1 MNDTL
6 SQHLQDRAEH
16 ALQRLR
22 AAGFDAAR
30 AEATVQRST
39 ELNIAHNE
47 PSLLRSTVVEK
58 LLLAG
63 LVDGRLAT
71 TELSDLGPEAVESA
85 VQALHADALSAP
97 QDEANA
103 ICAGQVAEIAHGPLE
118 PDEALIADKV
128 AELLAFRARETPTM
142 MLEEG
147 LIAHQRLDARM
158 VSTGGSAI
166 GRRIGCYQLALMG
179 TAKEGTQASSFNYT
193 EGRAGELIAAPIERY
208 AGIEQ
213 VLRDTTRQVHTQ
225 PLAAKFVGD
234 VVLMPMAAASLFG
247 WLLGQLAD
255 TQLIAGS
262 SLYRERVGQGIASPL
277 LSLRSRFDAPGV
289 SAVSADGCVATPV
302 EVLRAGRLQCLTPS
316 LYASRKTG
324 LAHVPVAGEGWE
336 VPAGETPLGDLVA
349 GVRHGALVGRLSMGN
364 PAPNGDFSG
373 VIKNSF
379 LLEGG
384 RTGPALRETMISGN
398 IARLLQDVQAV
409 SQERIDTASW
419 CLPWLRIGGLHFS

>member
-1 MNDTL
+1 MSDGR
-6 SQHLQDRAEH
+6 QLQDRAEQ
-16 ALQRLR
+16 ALERMR

-39 ELNIAHNE
+39 ELNMAHNE
-47 PSLLRSTVVEK
+47 PSLLRSMVVEK

-63 LVDGRLAT
+63 LVDGRMAT
-71 TELSDLGPEAVESA
+71 TELSDLSGDAIDAAVS
-85 VQALHADALSAP
+85 ALHADALAAP
-97 QDEANA
+97 QDEANV
-103 ICAGQVAEIAHGPLE
+103 ISAGQVAEIAHGPLE
-118 PDEALIADKV
+118 PDQALIADKV

-147 LIAHQRLDARM
+147 LIAHQRLEARL
-158 VSTGGSAI
+158 VSSGGSDI
-166 GRRIGCYQLALMG
+166 GRRIGSYQLALMG
-179 TAKEGTQASSFNYT
+179 TAKEGKQTSSFNYT
-193 EGRAGELIAAPIERY
+193 EGNVGELSSQPVERY
-208 AGIEQ
+208 CGIEQ
-213 VLRDTTRQVHTQ
+213 VLRDTARQVHTQ
-225 PLAAKFVGD
+225 PLVAKFVGD
-234 VVLMPMAAASLFG
+234 VVLMPVAAASLFG
-247 WLLGQLAD
+247 WLLGQLSD

-262 SLYRERVGQGIASPL
+262 SLYRERVGQGIASAL

-289 SAVSADGCVATPV
+289 SAVSADGCVAPPV
-302 EVLRAGRLQCLTPS
+302 ELLRAGQLQCLTPS

-324 LAHVPVAGEGWE
+324 LPHVPVAGEGWE
-336 VPAGETPLGDLVA
+336 VAAGETPLADLVA

-384 RTGPALRETMISGN
+384 GTGPALRETMISGN

-409 SQERIDTASW
+409 SRERIDTASW

>member
-1 MNDTL
+1 MSDPLNK
-6 SQHLQDRAEH
+6 HLQDRAEQ
-16 ALQRLR
+16 ALQCLR

-39 ELNIAHNE
+39 ELNLAHNE

-58 LLLAG
+58 LMLAG
-63 LVDGRLAT
+63 LVDGRMAT
-71 TELSDLGPEAVESA
+71 TELTDLGADAIAAAVS
-85 VQALHADALSAP
+85 ALHADALAAP
-97 QDEANA
+97 QDEANT
-103 ICAGQVAEIAHGPLE
+103 ISAGQVAEIAHGPLE
-118 PDEALIADKV
+118 PGEALMADKV

-147 LIAHQRLDARM
+147 LIAHQRLDARL
-158 VSTGGSAI
+158 VTSGGSAI

-179 TAKEGTQASSFNYT
+179 TAKEGKQASSFNYT
-193 EGRAGELIAAPIERY
+193 EGRADELSSQPIERY

-213 VLRDTTRQVHTQ
+213 VLRDTARQVHTQ

-255 TQLIAGS
+255 MQLIAGS
-262 SLYRERVGQGIASPL
+262 SLYRDRVGQAIASSL
-277 LSLRSRFDAPGV
+277 LTLRSRFDAPGV
-289 SAVSADGCVATPV
+289 SAVSADGCVAAPV
-302 EVLRAGRLQCLTPS
+302 DVLRAGQLQCLTPS

-324 LAHVPVAGEGWE
+324 LPHVPVAGEGWE
-336 VPAGETPLGDLVA
+336 VPAGETPLAELVT

-384 RTGPALRETMISGN
+384 GTGPALRETMISGN

-409 SQERIDTASW
+409 SRERIDTASW
-419 CLPWLRIGGLHFS
+419 HLPWLRIGGLHFS

>member
-1 MNDTL
+1 MSDPLNK
-6 SQHLQDRAEH
+6 HLQDRAEQ
-16 ALQRLR
+16 ALQCLR
-22 AAGFDAAR
+22 AAGFNAAR

-39 ELNIAHNE
+39 ELNLAHNE

-58 LLLAG
+58 LMLAG
-63 LVDGRLAT
+63 LIDGRMAT
-71 TELSDLGPEAVESA
+71 TELTDLGADAIAAAVS
-85 VQALHADALSAP
+85 ALHADALAAP
-97 QDEANA
+97 QDEANT
-103 ICAGQVAEIAHGPLE
+103 ISAGQVAEIAHGPLE
-118 PDEALIADKV
+118 PDEALMADKV

-147 LIAHQRLDARM
+147 LIAHQRLDARL
-158 VSTGGSAI
+158 VTSGGSAI

-179 TAKEGTQASSFNYT
+179 TAKEGKQASSFNYT
-193 EGRAGELIAAPIERY
+193 EGRADELSSQPIERY

-213 VLRDTTRQVHTQ
+213 VLRDTARQVQTQ

-255 TQLIAGS
+255 MQLIAGS
-262 SLYRERVGQGIASPL
+262 SLYRDRVGQAIASSL
-277 LSLRSRFDAPGV
+277 LSLCSRFDAPGV
-289 SAVSADGCVATPV
+289 SAVSADGCVAAPV
-302 EVLRAGRLQCLTPS
+302 DVLRAGQLQCLTPS

-324 LAHVPVAGEGWE
+324 LPHVPVAGEGWE
-336 VPAGETPLGDLVA
+336 VPAGETPLAELVA

-379 LLEGG
+379 LIEGG
-384 RTGPALRETMISGN
+384 GTGPALRETMISGN

-409 SQERIDTASW
+409 SRERIDTASW
-419 CLPWLRIGGLHFS
+419 HLPWLRIGGLHFS

>member
-1 MNDTL
+1 MSDPL
-6 SQHLQDRAEH
+6 GRHLQDRAEQ
-16 ALQRLR
+16 ALERLR

-30 AEATVQRST
+30 AEATAQRAT
-39 ELNIAHNE
+39 ELNFAHNE
-47 PSLLRSTVVEK
+47 PSLLRSTVVER
-58 LLLAG
+58 LMLAG
-63 LVDGRLAT
+63 LVDGRMAA
-71 TELSDLGPEAVESA
+71 TELTDASPEAIAAA
-85 VQALHADALSAP
+85 VGALHADALAAP
-97 QDEANA
+97 QDEANT
-103 ICAGQVAEIAHGPLE
+103 ISAGQVAEIAHGPLE

-147 LIAHQRLDARM
+147 LVAHQRLDARL

-179 TAKEGTQASSFNYT
+179 TAKEGTRASSFYYT
-193 EGRAGELIAAPIERY
+193 DGRTDELVSRPIERY
-208 AGIEQ
+208 SGIEN
-213 VLRDTTRQVHTQ
+213 VLRETARQVRTQ

-247 WLLGQLAD
+247 WLLGQLSD

-262 SLYRERVGQGIASPL
+262 SLYRERVGQAIASPL

-289 SAVSADGCVATPV
+289 SAVSADGCVARPV
-302 EVLRAGRLQCLTPS
+302 ELLRAGRLQCLTPS
-316 LYASRKTG
+316 LDASRKTG
-324 LAHVPVAGEGWE
+324 RPLVPGAAEGWE
-336 VPAGETPLGDLVA
+336 GPAGTTPLADLVA
-349 GVRHGALVGRLSMGN
+349 GVQRGALVGRLSMGN

-384 RTGPALRETMISGN
+384 STGPALRETMISGN

-409 SQERIDTASW
+409 SAERIDTAAW

>member
-1 MNDTL
+1 MNDD
-6 SQHLQDRAEH
+6 QGQLQDRAEQ
-16 ALQRLR
+16 ALHRMR

-39 ELNIAHNE
+39 ELNMAHNE

-63 LVDGRLAT
+63 LVDGRMAT
-71 TELSDLGPEAVESA
+71 TELADLSPEAIDAA
-85 VQALHADALSAP
+85 VRMLHADALAAP

-103 ICAGQVAEIAHGPLE
+103 ISAGQVVEIAHGPME
-118 PDEALIADKV
+118 PDQVLIGDKV
-128 AELLAFRARETPTM
+128 AELLAFRAREAPTM
-142 MLEEG
+142 MVEEG
-147 LIAHQRLDARM
+147 LIAHQRLDARL
-158 VSTGGSAI
+158 VSSGGSAI
-166 GRRIGCYQLALMG
+166 SRRIGCYQLALMG
-179 TAKEGTQASSFNYT
+179 TAKEGRHASSFNYT
-193 EGRAGELIAAPIERY
+193 EGRADELSSQPIERY
-208 AGIEQ
+208 AGIAQ
-213 VLRDTTRQVHTQ
+213 VLRDTARQVHTQ

-247 WLLGQLAD
+247 WLLGQLSD

-262 SLYRERVGQGIASPL
+262 SLYRERVGQGIASAL

-289 SAVSADGCVATPV
+289 SAVSADGCVAPPV
-302 EVLRAGRLQCLTPS
+302 QVLRAGQLQCLTPS

-324 LAHVPVAGEGWE
+324 LPHVPVAGEGWE
-336 VPAGETPLGDLVA
+336 VPAGETPLADLVA

-384 RTGPALRETMISGN
+384 STGPALRETMITGN
-398 IARLLQDVQAV
+398 IARLLQDVLAV
-409 SQERIDTASW
+409 SRERIDTASW
-419 CLPWLRIGGLHFS
+419 CLPWMRVGGLHFS

>member
-1 MNDTL
+1 MSDI
-6 SQHLQDRAEH
+6 LQDRAED

-30 AEATVQRST
+30 AEAMVQRST
-39 ELNIAHNE
+39 ELNFAHNE
-47 PSLLRSTVVEK
+47 PSLWRSTVVEK

-71 TELSDLGPEAVESA
+71 TELSDLAPEAVAAA
-85 VQALHADALSAP
+85 VKALHADALAAP

-103 ICAGQVAEIAHGPLE
+103 ISAGQVAEIVHGPLDA
-118 PDEALIADKV
+118 DETLIADKV

-147 LIAHQRLDARM
+147 LIAHQRLDARL
-158 VSTGGSAI
+158 VSSGGSAI

-193 EGRAGELIAAPIERY
+193 EGRADELSSQPIERY

-213 VLRDTTRQVHTQ
+213 VLRDTARQVHTQ

-262 SLYRERVGQGIASPL
+262 SLYRERVGQGIASAL

-289 SAVSADGCVATPV
+289 SAVSADGCVAAPV
-302 EVLRAGRLQCLTPS
+302 DVLRAGQLQCLTPS

-324 LAHVPVAGEGWE
+324 LPHVPVAGEGWD
-336 VPAGETPLGDLVA
+336 VPPGGTPLADLVA
-349 GVRHGALVGRLSMGN
+349 SVRHGALVGRLSMGN

-379 LLEGG
+379 LIEGG
-384 RTGPALRETMISGN
+384 ATGPALRETMISGN

-409 SQERIDTASW
+409 SRERIDTASW